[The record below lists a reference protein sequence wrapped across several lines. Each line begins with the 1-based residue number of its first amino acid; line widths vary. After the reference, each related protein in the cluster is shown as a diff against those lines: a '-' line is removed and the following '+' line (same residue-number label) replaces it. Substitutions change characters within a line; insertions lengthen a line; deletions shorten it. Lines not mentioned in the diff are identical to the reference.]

1 MHKLTDKPVISTYDF
16 VAWGI
21 ATVSLV
27 LIVRLHLLSALLSG
41 LLVFE
46 LIHTLS
52 KKIRVRGISG
62 HGSKI
67 IIVTLLASIIVLVVC
82 LMTVGTVSFFRGS
95 IGNLPVLLQ
104 KMADIIEDS
113 LNSFPVWIV
122 HLLPSDT
129 AELKGAIATWLRDHA
144 SYLQLAGQE
153 ALRTTAHILIGMVMG
168 ALIAL
173 DEAIETRHYGP
184 LGQAMLGNVVR
195 LGQSFHRI
203 VFAQVRISAIN
214 TVFAALYLTVV
225 LPLFGVHLNLIKT
238 LIAVTFFA
246 GLLPV
251 AGNLISNTVIIIV
264 SLNHSF
270 NVAVS
275 SLVFLVVIHKL
286 EYFLNAK
293 IIGTQIKSKAWE
305 MLLAMIIMESA
316 FGISGVVAAPIYY
329 AYFKDELISKR
340 LL

>member
-1 MHKLTDKPVISTYDF
+1 MYRGKDRPAISTYDF

-21 ATVSLV
+21 ATVSLL
-27 LIVRLHLLSALLSG
+27 LIIRLHLLSALLSG

-46 LIHTLS
+46 LIHMLS
-52 KKIRVRGISG
+52 KKIRVKGISG

-67 IIVTLLASIIVLVVC
+67 IIVAALALVVILVVC
-82 LMTVGTVSFFRGS
+82 LITVTSISFFRGS

-104 KMADIIEDS
+104 KMADIVEDS
-113 LNSFPVWIV
+113 LNSLPVWIV

-129 AELKGAIATWLRDHA
+129 AELKSAVAKWLRDHA
-144 SYLQLAGQE
+144 SELQFFGQE
-153 ALRTTAHILIGMVMG
+153 AMRITAHILIGMVVG

-173 DEAIETRHYGP
+173 DEVSDTHHYGP
-184 LGQAMLGNVVR
+184 LAQAMIGSILR
-195 LGQSFHRI
+195 LGQAFRRI

-214 TVFAALYLTVV
+214 TIFALLYLTLI
-225 LPLFGVHLNLIKT
+225 LPLFGVRLNLVKT
-238 LIAVTFFA
+238 LITVTFFA

-251 AGNLISNTVIIIV
+251 VGNLISNTVIIIV

-275 SLVFLVVIHKL
+275 SSVYLVVIHKL

-316 FGISGVVAAPIYY
+316 FGISGVIAAPIYY
-329 AYFKDELISKR
+329 AYFKDELISKK
-340 LL
+340 LI